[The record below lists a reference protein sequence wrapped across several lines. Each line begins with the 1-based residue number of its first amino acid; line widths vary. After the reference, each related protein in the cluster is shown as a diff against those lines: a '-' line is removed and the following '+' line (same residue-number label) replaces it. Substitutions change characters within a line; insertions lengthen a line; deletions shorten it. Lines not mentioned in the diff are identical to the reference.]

1 MNERQISCI
10 DHEAMLARQERTIRR
25 FFIIVILLIILLVGT
40 NAAWLWY
47 EAQFEETVTTVEQDV
62 KADDGNAYVAG
73 VGSVDIGESETES
86 HG

>member
-40 NAAWLWY
+40 NAVWIWY
-47 EAQFEETVTTVEQDV
+47 EAQLEETVATIE
-62 KADDGNAYVAG
+62 ADTDGGGTAIANMSGEITY
-73 VGSVDIGESETES
+73 GES
-86 HG
+86 